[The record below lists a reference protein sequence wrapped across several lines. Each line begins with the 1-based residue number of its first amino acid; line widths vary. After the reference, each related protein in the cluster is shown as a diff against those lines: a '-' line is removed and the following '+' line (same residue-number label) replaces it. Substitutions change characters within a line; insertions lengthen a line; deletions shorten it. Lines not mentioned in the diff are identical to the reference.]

1 MKFRKYEKILFL
13 CTGNSCR
20 SQIAEGIARNIFNSS
35 YDIKSAGTEN
45 HGVNPN
51 AIKIL
56 KEIEIDISEHRSKT
70 INLNRLNQLDL
81 IITLCGDA
89 KDKCPILDDR
99 VKHIHW
105 DLKDPAKFQGTDL
118 EIGSHFRSIR
128 DLILNKIKEL
138 KVNLEKGNL

>member
-1 MKFRKYEKILFL
+1 MKKILFL

-20 SQIAEGIARNIFNSS
+20 SQIAEGIADDIFDSN
-35 YDIKSAGTEN
+35 YHIESAGTEK
-45 HGVNPN
+45 HGINPN
-51 AIKIL
+51 AIDTL
-56 KEIEIDISEHRSKT
+56 KEIGIDISDHKSKS
-70 INLNRLNQLDL
+70 INLNQLNKFDL

-89 KDKCPILDDR
+89 KDKCSILDKGI
-99 VKHIHW
+99 KHIHW